1 MGCVLTHGMM
11 MFITTRLKGVKKGTL
26 PVSNKSGQLTL
37 GLDPT
42 PPSSKHDP
50 HTCKD
55 IKIQACEGPCQ
66 PTAHGPGLVRIS
78 HQGLPCWLC
87 SLVLRHRHLY
97 LPMTS

>member
-1 MGCVLTHGMM
+1 MGSVLTRGMV

-26 PVSNKSGQLTL
+26 PVRI
-37 GLDPT
+37 DPT